1 MGSERCARAVALSVQ
16 SLSRTVSASV
26 AQRTK
31 SVCEYIYECVD
42 TTGAVPRACREREA
56 YLRWHKGQRVAS
68 EGSERKQSK
77 KQSVTDA
84 SSEDSRREKIEKI
97 ERKEWGQ

>member
-1 MGSERCARAVALSVQ
+1 MRERIP
-16 SLSRTVSASV
+16 SV

-31 SVCEYIYECVD
+31 SAI
-42 TTGAVPRACREREA
+42 
-56 YLRWHKGQRVAS
+56 
-68 EGSERKQSK
+68 EGSEREQSK

-97 ERKEWGQ
+97 DEEKKGNDPKKGERERR